1 MVLEAHILLFVTVQ
15 DILKKNPHRVEMTK
29 NSTKRPK
36 SRDFVVFKKITSLV
50 LFGIGEKGKFLSF
63 INIMQNIH
71 AMEIFVSQVIAKS
84 SSRNFSIL

>member
-15 DILKKNPHRVEMTK
+15 DILEKKTHRVEMTK

-36 SRDFVVFKKITSLV
+36 RRDFVVFKKITSLV

-71 AMEIFVSQVIAKS
+71 AMEIFVSQVIAKN